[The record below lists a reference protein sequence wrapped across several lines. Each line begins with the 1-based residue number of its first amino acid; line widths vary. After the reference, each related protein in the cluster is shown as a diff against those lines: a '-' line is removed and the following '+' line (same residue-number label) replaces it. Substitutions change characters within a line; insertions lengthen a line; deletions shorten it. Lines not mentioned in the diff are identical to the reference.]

1 MLSAMESRTAAA
13 EVLRDFQQYQM
24 LKRQHAERH
33 HPHTVDS
40 RTAVVVP
47 GIAGHYA
54 MRHGMQYYRDLAGN
68 VKQVGFFRSFYRTA
82 VTAVSV
88 APHARVQ
95 GYKNRRVLQLWKTW
109 KSHGIW

>member
-1 MLSAMESRTAAA
+1 MESRAAAA

-33 HPHTVDS
+33 HSHAVDS

-68 VKQVGFFRSFYRTA
+68 VKQVGFLFISR
-82 VTAVSV
+82 VTHSLSSLSV
-88 APHARVQ
+88 CWDI
-95 GYKNRRVLQLWKTW
+95 VLCLWK
-109 KSHGIW
+109 

>member
-1 MLSAMESRTAAA
+1 MLAAMESRAAAA

-33 HPHTVDS
+33 HSRAVDS

-68 VKQVGFFRSFYRTA
+68 VKQVGFSRSF
-82 VTAVSV
+82 
-88 APHARVQ
+88 H
-95 GYKNRRVLQLWKTW
+95 
-109 KSHGIW
+109 